1 MPDTH
6 QQWFK
11 DAKYGLFIH
20 WGLYSIL
27 AGEYMGRRTDNIS
40 EWIMKD
46 LNIPVEEYEKLAKQ
60 FNPKHFNTDEY
71 VRRAREWGMRYL
83 VFTSKHHEGFAMYHS
98 KASAYNVVDASP
110 FGRDIVKELSAAC
123 KKHDIKFCLYYSQA
137 QEWHDPNGY
146 MAHRD
151 NCHID
156 FEQYLQSK
164 CIPQLR
170 ELLTSY
176 GEIGLIWFDTPMN
189 MTAEQSRRLAEVVKS
204 IQPDCIISGR
214 IGNKLGEYMTTS
226 DNFIPSGTFYGD
238 WEVPCTLN
246 DTWGYSRFD
255 HNWKSAENIIRK
267 LIKIASRG
275 GNLLLNVG
283 PDGDGVI
290 PDASVE
296 VLDKVGAYLR
306 KNGESIYGTRATP
319 PYVYDVDDCYFTAK
333 PHRLFIHLMRPA
345 RHLELH
351 NIANQPLRATLL
363 ASGREL
369 EIISRKTCEGVSSW
383 RINLPSEHVHDIDTV
398 FCVEY
403 AEEWPVYEPLR

>member
-27 AGEYMGRRTDNIS
+27 AGEYKGRRTDNIS

-60 FNPKHFNTDEY
+60 LNPKHFCAEEY
-71 VRRAREWGMRYL
+71 VQRAKKWGMRYL

-98 KASAYNVVDASP
+98 KASTYNVVDASP
-110 FGRDIVKELSAAC
+110 YGRDIVKELSKAC
-123 KKHDIKFCLYYSQA
+123 KKHGIKFCLYYSQA

-151 NCHID
+151 NYHID

-170 ELLTSY
+170 ELLTGY
-176 GEIGLIWFDTPMN
+176 GEIGLIWFDTPLN
-189 MTAEQSRRLAEVVKS
+189 MTAEQSRRLVEVVKS
-204 IQPDCIISGR
+204 IQPNCIISGR
-214 IGNKLGEYMTTS
+214 IGNGLGEYMTTS

-255 HNWKSAENIIRK
+255 HNWKSAEYIIRK
-267 LIKIASRG
+267 LIIIASRG
-275 GNLLLNVG
+275 GNCLLNVG

-290 PDASVE
+290 PEASIE
-296 VLDKVGAYLR
+296 VLDKVGNYLR
-306 KNGESIYGTRATP
+306 KNGESIYGTCATP

-345 RHLELH
+345 CYLELH
-351 NIANQPLRATLL
+351 NIANKVHKATLL
-363 ASGREL
+363 ASGQEL
-369 EIISRKTCEGVSSW
+369 EIISDKTCEGVSSW
-383 RINLPSEHVHDIDTV
+383 RINLPSGHIHDIDSV